1 MSREQVTAIVLAV
14 LGSNGLTAVVSS
26 WQTRQRLAAES
37 TQIISQTYDK
47 LIEQLTRQLN
57 DALNRIQLLED
68 HMLTAK
74 ETEQVLSNRVAL
86 LERRLIQAGVD
97 LPYDV

>member
-1 MSREQVTAIVLAV
+1 M

-26 WQTRQRLAAES
+26 WQTRQRLTAES
-37 TQIISQTYDK
+37 TQIISSTYDK